1 MPVADDESDG
11 KGIERM
17 NCASCGKEITYGYF
31 WEGDSVRY
39 ICTEC
44 LLSYRKKKM
53 KIYDRKQ
60 IMEMHAK
67 GYALRTIST
76 VMGSNPLT
84 IGCIIRREEKRE
96 RDEILRRRMAEAEEK
111 D

>member
-1 MPVADDESDG
+1 MICANCHKPV
-11 KGIERM
+11 
-17 NCASCGKEITYGYF
+17 TYGYF
-31 WEGDSVRY
+31 WEGESVKY
-39 ICTEC
+39 ICTDC
-44 LLSYRKKKM
+44 LLSYKERKM

-67 GYALRTIST
+67 GYALRTIAT

-96 RDEILRRRMAEAEEK
+96 RDEILRRRMAETEEK